1 MQTALIIFE
10 YIFVSLFSVSV
21 HFAFAG
27 HVCRVWQL
35 WKGCGRTV
43 AGMRP
48 VRTVLPSL
56 LCEQQSKYFNPTS
69 LFYNLVFAEK
79 RTLISTFS
87 ADHEDEAS

>member
-1 MQTALIIFE
+1 MQTALIICE
-10 YIFVSLFSVSV
+10 YVFVSLFSVSV

-48 VRTVLPSL
+48 VRPVLSSL
-56 LCEQQSKYFNPTS
+56 LCEQQSKKKIFN
-69 LFYNLVFAEK
+69 LFYNSVFAEK
-79 RTLISTFS
+79 QTLISTFS